1 MGQVLFVQTPYD
13 FQKGAA
19 LEKLGIMGFKQ
30 FHMSAD
36 SEDPNKSR

>member
-13 FQKGAA
+13 FKKGVA
-19 LEKLGIMGFKQ
+19 LEKLGMMGFKQ

-36 SEDPNKSR
+36 PDDPSKSR